1 MTQILRGL
9 GTAAVAV
16 ALVGAGA
23 GCHSGGSEPSA
34 SSTTGAASASSAA
47 NSTAAEP
54 FTGYLEP
61 VGGTKDNITYQVDLP
76 QVRGG
81 DTAVREKFN
90 SSMRT
95 ALDDYLEPDESRST
109 TVAPGALVD
118 DHKSAVTHVGPGS
131 VAGVLIMNIFVERS
145 AHPFNTVSTVVI
157 DAHTAAPIMLS
168 DLFTDPEAGMTKLVD
183 GIKTA
188 MAKDPRLENQDA
200 PKPVADQLANWLPG
214 ADGLV
219 VYLSVA
225 HVFGDYF
232 PVTVPWASIAD
243 VLAPGMQE
251 KLTT

>member
-188 MAKDPRLENQDA
+188 MAKDPGWKIRTLRNRSPISWRTGCPA
-200 PKPVADQLANWLPG
+200 PTAWSSTSRSRTCSATTSPSQCRGPRSPMCWRPG
-214 ADGLV
+214 CRR
-219 VYLSVA
+219 S
-225 HVFGDYF
+225 
-232 PVTVPWASIAD
+232 
-243 VLAPGMQE
+243 
-251 KLTT
+251 

>member
-16 ALVGAGA
+16 ALVGTGA

-34 SSTTGAASASSAA
+34 ASATSAASISTTSSTAS
-47 NSTAAEP
+47 EP

-61 VGGTKDNITYQVDLP
+61 TSGTQDNVTYSVDLP

-90 SSMRT
+90 SSMRA
-95 ALDDYLEPDESRST
+95 ALDDYLKPEEDRST
-109 TVAPGALVD
+109 TVASGGLMD
-118 DHKSAVTHVGPGS
+118 DHKSAVSHVGTGS
-131 VAGVLIMNIFVERS
+131 VAGVLIMNVFVERS

-168 DLFTDPEAGMTKLVD
+168 DLFTDPTAGMTKLVD

-200 PKPVADQLANWLPG
+200 PKPVAAQLANWLPG